1 MILLNQIKSIANHLL
16 IPHRHHSFSQFFWNS
31 LVTFS
36 YLIPFYFLA
45 TSIWHKKTNWPRL
58 FSSHQFSVS
67 HTTHTAAVVCSAYLK
82 AARRAL
88 VLFMKTKGPRLS
100 SVFCRC
106 LDHAVFQMAA
116 ASWVLS
122 QTTGAPPATLLAGA
136 TGSNTSSQSY
146 KVMSKLWERFG
157 PN

>member
-31 LVTFS
+31 SVTFS

-45 TSIWHKKTNWPRL
+45 TSIWHKKTNFL
-58 FSSHQFSVS
+58 SAALCQSVTHSS
-67 HTTHTAAVVCSAYLK
+67 CSAYLK

-88 VLFMKTKGPRLS
+88 VLFMKTKGPPLS

-106 LDHAVFQMAA
+106 LDHPVFQMAA

-122 QTTGAPPATLLAGA
+122 QTTGAPLARLLAGA
-136 TGSNTSSQSY
+136 TGSTSSQSY